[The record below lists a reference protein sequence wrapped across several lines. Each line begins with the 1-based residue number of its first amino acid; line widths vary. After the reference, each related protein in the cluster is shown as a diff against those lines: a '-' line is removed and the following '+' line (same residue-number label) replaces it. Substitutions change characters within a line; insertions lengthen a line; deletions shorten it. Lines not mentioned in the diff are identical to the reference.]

1 MARKYRYNLELS
13 ATLDRDLAE
22 QAARL
27 GISKSEVM
35 RRALGTFVVLAEE
48 VEKGNKLI
56 LSDGNGT
63 QREVI
68 IASR

>member
-1 MARKYRYNLELS
+1 
-13 ATLDRDLAE
+13 
-22 QAARL
+22 
-27 GISKSEVM
+27 M

-48 VEKGNKLI
+48 IEKGNKLI